1 MVAAELATGFSALK
15 SAYEIAR
22 GLKDINDRVTLNA
35 AVIDL
40 QEKILS
46 AQESAASAKDRL
58 RELQATIAGY
68 ENWEATA
75 ARYRLKDFGEGT
87 FAYELAVN
95 DPDGE
100 PAHLAC
106 PNCFQE
112 RKRSIL
118 QYNHSGHGR
127 RHFDCLACGK
137 KLELG
142 TYVPYRPAVNN
153 RPSGW

>member
-1 MVAAELATGFSALK
+1 MIEIATGFSALK
-15 SAYEIAR
+15 SAYEIAK
-22 GLKDINDRVTLNA
+22 GLKDINDRVALNA

-46 AQESAASAKDRL
+46 AQEAAASAKDRL
-58 RELQATIAGY
+58 RELQDTIAAF
-68 ENWEATA
+68 ENWESTA

-87 FAYELAVN
+87 FAYELAIN
-95 DPDGE
+95 DPHGE

-106 PNCFQE
+106 PNCFQQ

-118 QYNHSGHGR
+118 QFSHTGSGR
-127 RHFDCLACGK
+127 RHFDCQACGK

-142 TYVPYRPAVNN
+142 TYVPYRPTVN
-153 RPSGW
+153 RTSGW